1 MITPEQQGA
10 LDVARDL
17 VRAGVP
23 VFLARPDD
31 TEPTGYKLP
40 KNWHLFTASPQ
51 AVDGWTPGLALVAV
65 TGCGLDLVDIDPR
78 SGGTLDVIRDSGVS
92 MPEVYLMAETP
103 SGGTHY
109 FVKSLGVPSL
119 DGVFPGVDLKSGAPD
134 GSGRGLAFLAPTVRR
149 SKVDGVPREYRWVGD
164 TAASHLETNNTSRYS
179 RDNSGVSLAQHVY
192 SRRAYQ
198 ASTEQPRRVARSAA
212 AREFDSAWNKLVTN
226 LQHWAATGW
235 GGEAHAGLLAA
246 TTFLARIAPEH
257 AEHAF
262 REAFRAADLEPD
274 AADLAKLE
282 SALQRVVPDVVVPDD
297 QMSPTER
304 FLSGG
309 DNPLGVSGSAALGS
323 AAMTVAGPG
332 VSFEFLDEFE
342 AESIPVPDPLIE
354 GLLLQNTK
362 ARLFGPSTVGKTWV
376 TLDICAHVQNG
387 MDWQGLR
394 TTQRDV
400 LYVAGEGAA
409 SFAPRMRVWREY
421 HGRKTGVRLWPE
433 PVQIGGASWL
443 AFIEAV
449 MRCNFGLIVLD
460 TQASMTVGR
469 KEDSND
475 DAGHVQ
481 AALDQLRSAVSAC
494 VLGVHHTG
502 WEEQERARG
511 ASAMFGAQDTEL
523 QLAEA
528 KGGVELR
535 QKKQRYIE
543 KGPAV
548 QLRFERVADGLVVAP
563 QRPATASAGFFA
575 ADSPQVKAQAL
586 VAQLEACRNAG
597 ETFTLSA
604 RAVKVYVRETLGER
618 IDDRVVELAVRM
630 MKAALGVPVNLGET
644 DKKVS

>member
-1 MITPEQQGA
+1 MITPEQQTA
-10 LDVARDL
+10 LDVARGL

-40 KNWHLFTASPQ
+40 RNWHLFTASPQ
-51 AVDGWTPGLALVAV
+51 AVDDWAPGLALVAV

-78 SGGTLDVIRDSGVS
+78 SGGTLASIRDSGVS

-103 SGGTHY
+103 SGGTHC
-109 FVKSLGVPSL
+109 FVKSIGVPSL

-149 SKVDGVPREYRWVGD
+149 SKVDGVPREYRWVGEFSSFGQQSSLFQ
-164 TAASHLETNNTSRYS
+164 A
-179 RDNSGVSLAQHVY
+179 DNSGVELAQHVY
-192 SRRAYQ
+192 SKRAYQ

-226 LQHWAATGW
+226 LRHWSSTGW
-235 GGEAHAGLLAA
+235 GGGAHAGLLAA
-246 TTFLARIAPEH
+246 TTFLARIAPDH

-309 DNPLGVSGSAALGS
+309 DSPLGGTAPSSVPGAIGAAS
-323 AAMTVAGPG
+323 VA
-332 VSFEFLDEFE
+332 FEFLDEFE
-342 AESIPVPDPLIE
+342 AESIPIPDPLIE
-354 GLLLQNTK
+354 GLLFQNTK

-376 TLDICAHVQNG
+376 TLDLCAHVQNG

-394 TTQRDV
+394 VTQRDV

-409 SFAPRMRVWREY
+409 SFAPRMRTWREY
-421 HGRKTGVRLWPE
+421 HGKKTGVRLWPE
-433 PVQIGGASWL
+433 PVQIGGAQWP

-449 MRCNFGLIVLD
+449 TRCRFGLIVLD

-481 AALDQLRSAVSAC
+481 AALDQLRGAVSAC

-528 KGGVELR
+528 QGGVKLV
-535 QKKQRYIE
+535 QKKQRYAE
-543 KGPAV
+543 KGAPVA
-548 QLRFERVADGLVVAP
+548 LRFEKAHGGLVVLP
-563 QRPATASAGFFA
+563 KSTTAGFFA
-575 ADSPQVKAQAL
+575 GDPTDVRAQAL
-586 VAQLEACRNAG
+586 YARLTAYEASGGAIPPR
-597 ETFTLSA
+597 LSV
-604 RAVKVYVRETLGER
+604 RSLVKVLREECNEQGENAAMEQAAR
-618 IDDRVVELAVRM
+618 LFKASKGQSVIVEQA
-630 MKAALGVPVNLGET
+630 
-644 DKKVS
+644 S